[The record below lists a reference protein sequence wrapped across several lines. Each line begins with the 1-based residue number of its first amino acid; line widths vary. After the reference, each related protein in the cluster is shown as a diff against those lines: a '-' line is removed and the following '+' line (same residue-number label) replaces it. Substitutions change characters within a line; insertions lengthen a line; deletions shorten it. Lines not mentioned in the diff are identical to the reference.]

1 MIKILNAINKT
12 DKRAAEQIKDL
23 ILNLWPELEDDKD
36 STLQFHCSTQTP
48 AGKIR
53 DIDVTIILKFSKP
66 KILKPTWIKDVDSK
80 YSSLEEIQV
89 NNLCMAVEVKPQ
101 DSKNIKI
108 IDGNL
113 FVEYNGIK
121 HNVVEQ
127 SSKQSYALKQ
137 SFGYPAP
144 FVTRLIYLMSARE
157 NDFPKTAK
165 PQFCACMR
173 DSTFEDIIQIAM
185 TQKAPLL
192 KNNNRTAIFASDESD
207 EQLLIAKALDSEM
220 FKTVEVAKLTKQ
232 KVEQIT
238 KSAFRNNDKW
248 KNDLGKKQIIL
259 RGRGGTGKTYQMLS
273 WAYEEYIENNKRSL
287 FITYNHALKSN
298 LRILIDAMDRNEGGS
313 GTDIVTIQ
321 ALMSKIAKLLKMK
334 LTFDPDRTSY
344 QKDLWEIYNT
354 IASDVALPTNNPEHS
369 NLWKKIINTSL
380 TDELAHFFSADFVF
394 IDEGQDVKPPE
405 GAIIQLIF
413 GIEKVIVSHGIDQ
426 YTRDFFDVN
435 YENLDFDWSWGEKQ
449 RNKINEENTLLPKDI
464 LNKSTQQSH
473 TIFHNLTKV
482 MRLSENLN
490 SVNEAINDKLNLPDL
505 SVRPSDS
512 LLGGNVVIYEGNLLE
527 NDQVATKIFKD
538 TLSDG
543 CKNSDILFCVNP
555 ARNNKVRLQNYFE
568 EKEIPFW
575 DGTNRNVREDHIPL
589 AEQARIIN
597 YQSSRG
603 LEGWCV
609 VCLDFEGFWEK
620 IYKHAIN
627 EEKSNKQLS
636 LNLPELNENSLSE
649 NVRLQLRNWLMI
661 PLTRPIKTIY
671 IEIESKESMIGEI
684 LYKTYKELD
693 EIVEWKEA

>member
-12 DKRAAEQIKDL
+12 DKRAAEQIRDS
-23 ILNLWPELEDDKD
+23 ILELWPDIESDKE
-36 STLQFHCSTQTP
+36 SIVQLHCSTQTP
-48 AGKIR
+48 AGKVR
-53 DIDVTIILKFSKP
+53 DIDLTIILNFPKP
-66 KILKPTWIKDVDSK
+66 KTIKPTWIKDVDSN
-80 YSSLEEIQV
+80 YRSLEEIQV
-89 NNLCMAVEVKPQ
+89 NNLCMTVEVKPQ

-137 SFGYPAP
+137 SFGYAAP

-173 DSTFEDIIQIAM
+173 DSTFRDIIQIAM

-192 KNNNRTAIFASDESD
+192 KNNSRTAVFESGK
-207 EQLLIAKALDSEM
+207 ELLINKALDSEM
-220 FKTVEVAKLTKQ
+220 FKTVEVSRLTKQ

-298 LRILIDAMDRNEGGS
+298 LRVLIDAMDRNEGGS
-313 GTDIVTIQ
+313 GTDIITIQ

-334 LTFDPDRTSY
+334 LTFDPDRTNY
-344 QKDLWEIYNT
+344 QKDLWEIYNAIT
-354 IASDVALPTNNPEHS
+354 SDVALPTNNPKYS

-435 YENLDFDWSWGEKQ
+435 YENLNFDWSWGEKQ
-449 RNKINEENTLLPKDI
+449 RNKINEEDSLLPKDI
-464 LNKSTQQSH
+464 LNKSPQESH
-473 TIFHNLTKV
+473 TILHNLTKV

-490 SVNEAINDKLNLPDL
+490 SVNEAINDKLDLPDL

-512 LLGGNVVIYEGNLLE
+512 LLGGNVVVYEGNLLE
-527 NDQVATKIFKD
+527 NDQISTKIFKD
-538 TLSDG
+538 TLADG

-555 ARNNKVRLQNYFE
+555 AKNNKERLQNYFE
-568 EKEIPFW
+568 TKEIPFW
-575 DGTNRNVREDHIPL
+575 DGTNRNVRQDQVPL

-603 LEGWCV
+603 LEGWSV
-609 VCLDFEGFWEK
+609 VCLDFERFWEK
-620 IYKHAIN
+620 IYKHAID

-649 NVRLQLRNWLMI
+649 NVRMQLRNWLMI

-684 LYKTYKELD
+684 LYKTHKELD

>member
-1 MIKILNAINKT
+1 
-12 DKRAAEQIKDL
+12 
-23 ILNLWPELEDDKD
+23 
-36 STLQFHCSTQTP
+36 
-48 AGKIR
+48 
-53 DIDVTIILKFSKP
+53 
-66 KILKPTWIKDVDSK
+66 
-80 YSSLEEIQV
+80 
-89 NNLCMAVEVKPQ
+89 
-101 DSKNIKI
+101 
-108 IDGNL
+108 
-113 FVEYNGIK
+113 
-121 HNVVEQ
+121 
-127 SSKQSYALKQ
+127 
-137 SFGYPAP
+137 
-144 FVTRLIYLMSARE
+144 
-157 NDFPKTAK
+157 
-165 PQFCACMR
+165 
-173 DSTFEDIIQIAM
+173 
-185 TQKAPLL
+185 
-192 KNNNRTAIFASDESD
+192 
-207 EQLLIAKALDSEM
+207 
-220 FKTVEVAKLTKQ
+220 
-232 KVEQIT
+232 
-238 KSAFRNNDKW
+238 
-248 KNDLGKKQIIL
+248 
-259 RGRGGTGKTYQMLS
+259 
-273 WAYEEYIENNKRSL
+273 
-287 FITYNHALKSN
+287 
-298 LRILIDAMDRNEGGS
+298 
-313 GTDIVTIQ
+313 
-321 ALMSKIAKLLKMK
+321 
-334 LTFDPDRTSY
+334 
-344 QKDLWEIYNT
+344 
-354 IASDVALPTNNPEHS
+354 
-369 NLWKKIINTSL
+369 
-380 TDELAHFFSADFVF
+380 
-394 IDEGQDVKPPE
+394 
-405 GAIIQLIF
+405 
-413 GIEKVIVSHGIDQ
+413 
-426 YTRDFFDVN
+426 
-435 YENLDFDWSWGEKQ
+435 
-449 RNKINEENTLLPKDI
+449 
-464 LNKSTQQSH
+464 
-473 TIFHNLTKV
+473 

-555 ARNNKVRLQNYFE
+555 ARNNKARLQNYFE

>member
-12 DKRAAEQIKDL
+12 DKRAAEQIKDS
-23 ILNLWPELEDDKD
+23 ILELWPDLENDKE
-36 STLQFHCSTQTP
+36 SIVQLHCSTQTP
-48 AGKIR
+48 AGKVR
-53 DIDVTIILKFSKP
+53 DVDLTIIVNFPKP
-66 KILKPTWIKDVDSK
+66 KTIKPTWIKDVDSN
-80 YSSLEEIQV
+80 YRSLEEIQV
-89 NNLCMAVEVKPQ
+89 NNLCMTVEVKPQ
-101 DSKNIKI
+101 DPKNIKI

-113 FVEYNGIK
+113 FVEYNGIN

-137 SFGYPAP
+137 SFGYAAP

-173 DSTFEDIIQIAM
+173 DSNFGDIIQVAM

-192 KNNNRTAIFASDESD
+192 KNNSRTAVFESGK
-207 EQLLIAKALDSEM
+207 ELLINKALDSEM
-220 FKTVEVAKLTKQ
+220 FKTVEVSRLTKQ

-298 LRILIDAMDRNEGGS
+298 LRVLIDAMDRNEGGS
-313 GTDIVTIQ
+313 GTDIITIQ

-334 LTFDPDRTSY
+334 LTFDPDRTNY
-344 QKDLWEIYNT
+344 QKDLWEIYNAIT
-354 IASDVALPTNNPEHS
+354 SDVALPTNNPKYS
-369 NLWKKIINTSL
+369 YLWKKIINTSL

-449 RNKINEENTLLPKDI
+449 RNKINEEDTLLPKDS
-464 LNKSTQQSH
+464 LNKSTQESH
-473 TIFHNLTKV
+473 TILHNLTKV

-490 SVNEAINDKLNLPDL
+490 SVNEAINDKLDLPDL

-512 LLGGNVVIYEGNLLE
+512 LLGGNVVVYEGNLLE
-527 NDQVATKIFKD
+527 NDQISTNIFKD
-538 TLSDG
+538 TLADG

-555 ARNNKVRLQNYFE
+555 AKNNKQRLQNYFE
-568 EKEIPFW
+568 KKEIPFW
-575 DGTNRNVREDHIPL
+575 DGTNRDVRQDQVPL
-589 AEQARIIN
+589 AEQTRIIN

-636 LNLPELNENSLSE
+636 LNLPGLNDNSLSE
-649 NVRLQLRNWLMI
+649 NVRMQLRNWLMI

-684 LYKTYKELD
+684 LYKTHKELD

>member
-12 DKRAAEQIKDL
+12 DKRAAEQIKDS
-23 ILNLWPELEDDKD
+23 ILELWPDLENDKE
-36 STLQFHCSTQTP
+36 SIVQLHCSTQTP
-48 AGKIR
+48 AGKVR
-53 DIDVTIILKFSKP
+53 DIDLTIIINFPKP
-66 KILKPTWIKDVDSK
+66 KTIKPTWIKDVDSN
-80 YSSLEEIQV
+80 YRSLEEIQV
-89 NNLCMAVEVKPQ
+89 NNLCMTVEVKPQ

-137 SFGYPAP
+137 SFGYAAP

-173 DSTFEDIIQIAM
+173 DSTFGDIIQIAM

-192 KNNNRTAIFASDESD
+192 KNNSRTAVFESGK
-207 EQLLIAKALDSEM
+207 ELLINKALDSEM
-220 FKTVEVAKLTKQ
+220 FKTVEVSRLTKQ

-298 LRILIDAMDRNEGGS
+298 LRVLIDAMDRNEGGS

-334 LTFDPDRTSY
+334 LTFDPDRTNY
-344 QKDLWEIYNT
+344 QKDLWEIYNAIT
-354 IASDVALPTNNPEHS
+354 CDVALPTNNPKYS

-394 IDEGQDVKPPE
+394 IDEGQDVKPAE

-449 RNKINEENTLLPKDI
+449 RNKINEEDTLLPKDI
-464 LNKSTQQSH
+464 LNKSTQESH

-490 SVNEAINDKLNLPDL
+490 SVNEVINDKLNLPDL

-512 LLGGNVVIYEGNLLE
+512 LLGGNVVVYEGNLLE
-527 NDQVATKIFKD
+527 NDQISKKIFKD

-555 ARNNKVRLQNYFE
+555 AKNNKERLQNYFE
-568 EKEIPFW
+568 TKEIPFW
-575 DGTNRNVREDHIPL
+575 DGTNRNVRQDQVPL

-603 LEGWCV
+603 LEGWSV

-649 NVRLQLRNWLMI
+649 NVRMQLRNWLMI

-684 LYKTYKELD
+684 LYKTHKELD